1 MTQPALALTDQA
13 ARAQAPGAA
22 SRARGRRLATGTGAI
37 AIAAVAAT
45 ASAGAAHADEQYT
58 VRSGDTV
65 SHIAARHGTTVS
77 AVRTA
82 NGLDSRAFI
91 REGQRL
97 TIPTQRSATTAPA
110 AAPQA
115 TGGSHTVA
123 SGETVSAIAQR
134 YGTTVAAVVSAN
146 GLDSRAFIRV
156 GQTLTIPGAGATAT
170 TAPAAAP
177 QATGGSHTVASGETV
192 SAIAQRY
199 GTTVAAVVSAN
210 GLDSRAFI
218 RVGQTLTIPGAGATA
233 TTAPAATPQATGGSH
248 TVASG
253 ETVSAI
259 AQRYG
264 TTVAAVV
271 SANGL
276 DARAFIRVG
285 QTLTIP
291 GAGATATT
299 ATAAAPQA
307 TGGTALVGN
316 TFLGRTYAP
325 SVVASANANK
335 ASLLAMGVPSR
346 DQMQAKVASTARAMG
361 VDTALAQAIA
371 FQESGFDHTS
381 VSPANAIGTM
391 QVIPTSGDWASDLVG
406 RDLNLLDPDDNV
418 VAGVAILRQL
428 VKTSPDLPTAIASY
442 YQGAGSVKRNG
453 MFSDT
458 RRYVANVQTLMARF

>member
-22 SRARGRRLATGTGAI
+22 ARARGRRFATGTGAI

-58 VRSGDTV
+58 VRAGDTV
-65 SHIAARHGTTVS
+65 SHIAARHGTTVG
-77 AVRTA
+77 AVRSA
-82 NGLDSRAFI
+82 NGLDARAFI

-97 TIPTQRSATTAPA
+97 TIPTQRTTTTAPTT
-110 AAPQA
+110 APQA
-115 TGGSHTVA
+115 TGGAHTVT
-123 SGETVSAIAQR
+123 SGETVSAIAKRYGTTVAAVVSANGLDPRAFIRVGQTLTIPGTGATATTATTAAPQATGGTHTVTSGETVSAIAKR

-156 GQTLTIPGAGATAT
+156 GQTLTIPGTSTSTGATAT
-170 TAPAAAP
+170 T
-177 QATGGSHTVASGETV
+177 T
-192 SAIAQRY
+192 
-199 GTTVAAVVSAN
+199 
-210 GLDSRAFI
+210 
-218 RVGQTLTIPGAGATA
+218 
-233 TTAPAATPQATGGSH
+233 
-248 TVASG
+248 
-253 ETVSAI
+253 
-259 AQRYG
+259 
-264 TTVAAVV
+264 
-271 SANGL
+271 
-276 DARAFIRVG
+276 
-285 QTLTIP
+285 
-291 GAGATATT
+291 
-299 ATAAAPQA
+299 APQA
-307 TGGTALVGN
+307 TGGTALVGS

-361 VDTALAQAIA
+361 VDASLAQAIA